1 MDTEDRA
8 STAVRNGGLTT
19 TTLGGDE
26 AHLDVSQRTDIG
38 HLKKAAVGLGGV
50 LFISFAAMSPLTGQ
64 LGNVPL
70 AISLGNGNGAPA
82 GFEIGIVMLALFC
95 VGYLQM
101 LKRVPS
107 SGGFYSFISRGL
119 GRPLGMAAGWSSVMA
134 YAVIVGSLLG
144 AFSYFGNITI
154 KQFFHV
160 SIPWPV
166 LAFAALALIGILGHF
181 DVRLNTRILGVA
193 LILEMLVLTVMI
205 IAVFAKGGGP
215 SGNTLTPI
223 NPVNAFKHLG
233 LAAGV
238 GAPGVG
244 IFYAV
249 WSWVGFETIPNYAEE
264 SRNPKRIGGQA
275 LFICVIGG
283 GLFFMVASWAVI
295 VGWGLHTSVH
305 QATVNGG
312 NYYYGV
318 ATKFVG
324 TWLTDVMEWLIM
336 TSSFACALSFH
347 NTTSRYL
354 YVIGREGVFNKAL
367 GRTHPRWE
375 SPYIANA
382 TTVAIVAVL
391 TGAFLGSWYAFH
403 SWQAFVKPF
412 GGFAVAPYYEL
423 FGWYAIIATFTVL
436 VNQLV
441 CSIACIA
448 FFRQQENKDGWN
460 IWTTGIIPVLSVG
473 AMGTVLWLLWSNL
486 SKIGG
491 GGVDFVTAIP
501 WICLGWMVVG
511 LLLALAVRARSP
523 QKYEVLGRMVNTGID

>member
-1 MDTEDRA
+1 MDIEDRSGA
-8 STAVRNGGLTT
+8 SGGATSTAVV
-19 TTLGGDE
+19 GDG
-26 AHLDVSQRTDIG
+26 ASSLDVSQRTDIG
-38 HLKKAAVGLGGV
+38 QLKKAAVGLGGV

-70 AISLGNGNGAPA
+70 AIGLGNGIGAPA

-205 IAVFAKGGGP
+205 VAVFAKGGGP
-215 SGNTLTPI
+215 SGVTVSPI
-223 NPVNAFKHLG
+223 NPVNAFKG
-233 LAAGV
+233 L
-238 GAPGVG
+238 APGVG

-264 SRNPKRIGGQA
+264 SKNPRRIGGQA

-295 VGWGLHTSVH
+295 VGWGLHSAVH
-305 QATVNGG
+305 EATVNGG
-312 NYYYGV
+312 NYYYDV
-318 ATKFVG
+318 STKFVG

-354 YVIGREGVFNKAL
+354 YVIGREGVFNKKL

-375 SPYIANA
+375 SPYVANA
-382 TTVAIVAVL
+382 VTVVIVALL
-391 TGAFLGSWYAFH
+391 TGAFIASWYAFP

-412 GGFAVAPYYEL
+412 GGWAVAPYYEL

-436 VNQLV
+436 VNQLI
-441 CSIACIA
+441 CSIACIT
-448 FFRQQENKDGWN
+448 FFRQPENQDGWN
-460 IWTTGIIPVLSVG
+460 IWTTGVFPVLSVG
-473 AMGTVLWLLWSNL
+473 AMGYVLYLLWHNL
-486 SKIGG
+486 SAIGG
-491 GGVDFVTAIP
+491 GGVDFVQAIP
-501 WICLGWMVVG
+501 WICIAWMALG
-511 LLLALAVRARSP
+511 LILALVMKARSP
-523 QKYEVLGRMVNTGID
+523 QKYEVLGRMVNTGIE